1 MGMPIASAS
10 RRASFTL
17 LESGRVTALSH
28 HLMMSVSVAA
38 QVALV
43 CVVAVQMSRV
53 TLEPE
58 QPLSDRPTFL
68 APLIQAQPRPVQ
80 EQLTYTAL
88 GGASTPEPLPTV
100 GDNPAAAA
108 VVKDL
113 AVEEKVGGGDNQVA
127 SEARAAEELPVFS
140 EIEVDSAASR
150 DPESEGPVYP
160 PTLMA
165 KGIEGSVLATFVVD
179 TSGRPDVGTYLALEA
194 THPLFGTAVR
204 DALPRMKFR
213 PAKRGSVPVRQ
224 QVELRF
230 SFRVVKPPVVAPKR
244 PVTPTD

>member
-1 MGMPIASAS
+1 MGMPLASAA
-10 RRASFTL
+10 RRAPFTL
-17 LESGRVTALSH
+17 LESGRVTPLSH
-28 HLMMSVSVAA
+28 QLGVGASVSA

-43 CVVAVQMSRV
+43 CVLAVQMSRV
-53 TLEPE
+53 SLAPE

-68 APLIQAQPRPVQ
+68 APLRQAQPRPVQ

-100 GDNPAAAA
+100 GEKATVAA
-108 VVKDL
+108 VVKDV
-113 AVEEKVGGGDNQVA
+113 AVVEKVGAGDNQVA
-127 SEARAAEELPVFS
+127 AEAHVAAELPVFS
-140 EIEVDSAASR
+140 EIEVDSAAAR
-150 DPESEGPVYP
+150 DPDSEGPVYP

-179 TSGRPDVGTYLALEA
+179 TNGRPDVDTYIALEA

-204 DALPRMKFR
+204 AALPRMKFR
-213 PAKRGSVPVRQ
+213 AAKRGNVPVRQ

-244 PVTPTD
+244 PATPTG